1 MFGAVFISGTK
12 HSHVPVLFL
21 FSGPKIHVAPINV
34 KFGTG
39 ERIKGPLPHAK
50 FHVYRGRNVGMQLP
64 KLKIL
69 AINLCLRGDLF
80 ALFLQNYQLLYAS
93 IGSF

>member
-50 FHVYRGRNVGMQLP
+50 FHVYRGRNVGMQPP

-69 AINLCLRGDLF
+69 NFGNKFVPQGRLVCTIFTKLSAFVRV
-80 ALFLQNYQLLYAS
+80 YR
-93 IGSF
+93 